1 MCFNLLA
8 DRLPYLDLMET
19 HSGSGS
25 CQPGCGLSVSGA
37 RSAVRICLYNKDTLG
52 RIRSLQRQFSP
63 AGVGGSGQGQARARA
78 ELKPDSEQRLPPTAP
93 RLPSVVTL

>member
-1 MCFNLLA
+1 MCVLTYWLTGFPTLTSL
-8 DRLPYLDLMET
+8 R

-37 RSAVRICLYNKDTLG
+37 RSGVRISLYDKDTLG

-63 AGVGGSGQGQARARA
+63 AGVGGSGQAQARARA
-78 ELKPDSEQRLPPTAP
+78 ELNPDSEQRLPPTAP
-93 RLPSVVTL
+93 RLPSVTL